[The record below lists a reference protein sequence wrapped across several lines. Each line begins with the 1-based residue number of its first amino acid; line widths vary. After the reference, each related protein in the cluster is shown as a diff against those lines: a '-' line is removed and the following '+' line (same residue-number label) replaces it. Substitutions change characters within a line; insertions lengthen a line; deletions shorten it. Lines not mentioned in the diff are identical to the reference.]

1 MLRVV
6 TLDPML
12 EQSLL
17 EGLRPGDGG
26 SQLVVDPVRVDAVLR
41 QLRESV
47 SQAEASGRSV
57 VLVCAPTIRPALRR
71 LVALGLPRLPV
82 LSYAEV
88 TGAGVTV
95 ETTQVV
101 NGGHAIA
108 A

>member
-1 MLRVV
+1 MTRDELA
-6 TLDPML
+6 TKYL
-12 EQSLL
+12 EQLPYPPYPVQEEALL
-17 EGLRPGDGG
+17 AWFTSDQG
-26 SQLVVDPVRVDAVLR
+26 
-41 QLRESV
+41 
-47 SQAEASGRSV
+47 